1 MFADAR
7 QLHELRSLRPAAARC
22 SLPVPSCARVL
33 ACRVQLTPAPVP
45 SCIRFAGYRCFSV
58 TTPLTRRQASTLK
71 VRPPHTSGRVSWC
84 ASCCSRP
91 GSVRASDERAC
102 LCTRTARGARH
113 TAHGTRHT
121 AHSALLGDR
130 PARLSFGELP
140 DGGHARRGERAVSRV
155 RIQWQGALGLLRRR
169 GPDGRFQQTRTAALR
184 GRVPFPPR
192 PALPSPPLLLRQG
205 FPHAEPDAGREMRG
219 TSASFSASTLV
230 DGVRF
235 RVCN

>member
-1 MFADAR
+1 MTTLEQLLCNRALARLLPGWWRSSAELVESARGGMFADAR

-121 AHSALLGDR
+121 ARYSETVPHDYRSVNYQMEDTPGGENAPFRGFGYNGKVPLGFSGGEGPTEDSSKQGPLHCEVESPSR
-130 PARLSFGELP
+130 PAR
-140 DGGHARRGERAVSRV
+140 
-155 RIQWQGALGLLRRR
+155 
-169 GPDGRFQQTRTAALR
+169 
-184 GRVPFPPR
+184 RVPLR
-192 PALPSPPLLLRQG
+192 P
-205 FPHAEPDAGREMRG
+205 
-219 TSASFSASTLV
+219 
-230 DGVRF
+230 
-235 RVCN
+235 CC

>member
-1 MFADAR
+1 MTARGACHATARGRPRPPSRACCCRSLATSPCPQAARPGSVWSNCRGEVESAGMTTLEQLLCNRALARLLPGWWRSSAELVESARGGMFADAR

-113 TAHGTRHT
+113 TAHGTQRAT
-121 AHSALLGDR
+121 RR
-130 PARLSFGELP
+130 P
-140 DGGHARRGERAVSRV
+140 SRTTIV
-155 RIQWQGALGLLRRR
+155 R
-169 GPDGRFQQTRTAALR
+169 
-184 GRVPFPPR
+184 
-192 PALPSPPLLLRQG
+192 
-205 FPHAEPDAGREMRG
+205 
-219 TSASFSASTLV
+219 
-230 DGVRF
+230 
-235 RVCN
+235 